1 MSWVTCTQLVQVLP
15 KIKRRPSCEKVWIVI
30 IIVDAKQNIFREHHR
45 GWHTQLRQI
54 WTTPAKSFLLSF
66 HRDRIC
72 ENLSWQGAF
81 CQLLRER
88 SSMFFYRKAQ
98 HIAANPEA
106 ILKTCRDKFV
116 FATVQSLPV
125 RSFLP
130 CETERQIFRWEVVWA
145 KSANNK
151 VCRALYYL
159 PKV

>member
-54 WTTPAKSFLLSF
+54 WTTPTKSFLLSF

-116 FATVQSLPV
+116 FATVLIERGNTYFGKKSNAFKILFFSAQSNV
-125 RSFLP
+125 
-130 CETERQIFRWEVVWA
+130 TNIF
-145 KSANNK
+145 
-151 VCRALYYL
+151 
-159 PKV
+159 

>member
-30 IIVDAKQNIFREHHR
+30 IIVDAKQNICREHHR

-54 WTTPAKSFLLSF
+54 CTTPTKSFSLSF

-98 HIAANPEA
+98 HIAATPEA

-116 FATVQSLPV
+116 FVTVLIERGNTYFGKKISYIWNPFWAQST
-125 RSFLP
+125 
-130 CETERQIFRWEVVWA
+130 ETDLAMF
-145 KSANNK
+145 
-151 VCRALYYL
+151 
-159 PKV
+159 